1 MGFFSNLMLLGL
13 AGIGIS
19 KMRKNAKEED
29 ARNRIKEAENAR
41 KREEEEIRKNTPC
54 FFEDGFSQL
63 EFNDMVYRS
72 GKNIKRLIQL
82 STDGPVIY
90 GTVESQ
96 SGIST
101 WKFTVDFNNYGHV
114 TGKYWLISENEN
126 SAIPS
131 IIADRIRDSNKSFY
145 STYNDSFYYRNSNS
159 FQTNNQKESSSVKCP
174 ICGKS
179 LHTPKAKYCE
189 YCGNPL

>member
-131 IIADRIRDSNKSFY
+131 RYSRSGELNRSIKSSNW
-145 STYNDSFYYRNSNS
+145 
-159 FQTNNQKESSSVKCP
+159 VK
-174 ICGKS
+174 
-179 LHTPKAKYCE
+179 
-189 YCGNPL
+189 